1 MIYPIVK
8 FPDPILQQP
17 AEPVTVFDAELR
29 QLVDDMFT
37 SMYDAQGI
45 GLAAPQIGVSKR
57 LTVIDLSFQ
66 KKPEDKIVLINP
78 EVVEIKGK
86 QVEEEGC
93 LSLPEI
99 RDRVVRAAEVKV
111 RAQDAD
117 GKPIEVE
124 GTELLARALQHE
136 IDHLDGILFIFRL
149 SRLKRDLQLRKIRK
163 LQKAPASGRARLLRH
178 ACSRRFLGAMFK
190 PMRLVFCGTPQFAV
204 PTLEALLQAGHRVEL
219 VLSQPDR
226 ASGRGME
233 VQFSPS
239 NTLPSSVDL
248 RSTQPEKIRNNPDL
262 QNGSVNWRRTRSLS
276 CLWASDSSVDVDA
289 ADAMEI

>member
-29 QLVDDMFT
+29 KLVDDMFT

-111 RAQDAD
+111 RAQDAE

-124 GTELLARALQHE
+124 GTELLARAIQHE

-163 LQKAPASGRARLLRH
+163 LQKAG
-178 ACSRRFLGAMFK
+178 
-190 PMRLVFCGTPQFAV
+190 
-204 PTLEALLQAGHRVEL
+204 E
-219 VLSQPDR
+219 
-226 ASGRGME
+226 
-233 VQFSPS
+233 
-239 NTLPSSVDL
+239 
-248 RSTQPEKIRNNPDL
+248 
-262 QNGSVNWRRTRSLS
+262 W
-276 CLWASDSSVDVDA
+276 
-289 ADAMEI
+289 